1 MSRVWAVNQAALP
14 TQTMGWP
21 SWNLPPAILLPVP
34 SVPFSGTASTILL
47 LSPAICWLS
56 LDHKVTVPLSY
67 CSRGWVSQSGPSW
80 HSFPEL
86 LILKRLH
93 IAGLG
98 RILFSSASCT
108 KSNIFCSS
116 GLFCPFSWGKTS
128 PLPTQSIH
136 PRSFPVLT
144 NTFHIPILI
153 LTLFLFIPGRV
164 CFWVFSSNPCTHIC
178 SADIF
183 SL

>member
-34 SVPFSGTASTILL
+34 SVPSSGTASTILL

-56 LDHKVTVPLSY
+56 LDHKVTVPLNY

-98 RILFSSASCT
+98 RILFSSASYT

-116 GLFCPFSWGKTS
+116 GLFCPFSWVKQAPYTVNS
-128 PLPTQSIH
+128 SSLFSCPDKHLPYPHSYFDPIPLYSREGLLLGFFFKSMH
-136 PRSFPVLT
+136 SYLLCWYF
-144 NTFHIPILI
+144 
-153 LTLFLFIPGRV
+153 
-164 CFWVFSSNPCTHIC
+164 
-178 SADIF
+178 
-183 SL
+183 